1 MAEDMDIDVNKR
13 NERISQYLMINA
25 DMFPQEKIPLLKMRL
40 ESSSD
45 SKIDMLP
52 AIALKSPTVNL
63 VLSLFVGGFG
73 VDRFFLE
80 DIGLGVLKLL
90 TAGGCGI
97 WAIIDWFTAMKR
109 TREYNFDKIM
119 KILM

>member
-1 MAEDMDIDVNKR
+1 MTEEMNNDVNK
-13 NERISQYLMINA
+13 NSERISQYLMINA

-40 ESSSD
+40 ESVSD
-45 SKIDMLP
+45 SKLDMLP
-52 AIALKSPTVNL
+52 AVSLKSPTVNL
-63 VLSLFVGGFG
+63 VLSLFVGGLG

-90 TAGGCGI
+90 TVGGCGI

-109 TREYNFDKIM
+109 TKEYNFDKVM
-119 KILM
+119 KMLM

>member
-1 MAEDMDIDVNKR
+1 MTEDMNYEANK
-13 NERISQYLMINA
+13 NSERISQYLMINA

-40 ESSSD
+40 ESASA
-45 SKIDMLP
+45 SKLDMLP

-90 TAGGCGI
+90 TVGGCGI

>member
-1 MAEDMDIDVNKR
+1 MEEDMNIDVNKQ

-40 ESSSD
+40 ESVSE
-45 SKIDMLP
+45 SKLDMLP
-52 AIALKSPTVNL
+52 AVSLKSPTVNL
-63 VLSLFVGGFG
+63 VLSLFVGVLG

-109 TREYNFDKIM
+109 TREYNFDKVM
-119 KILM
+119 KMLM

>member
-1 MAEDMDIDVNKR
+1 MEEDMNVDVNKQ

-40 ESSSD
+40 ESVSD
-45 SKIDMLP
+45 SKLDMLP
-52 AIALKSPTVNL
+52 AVPLKSPTVNL
-63 VLSLFVGGFG
+63 VLSLFVGGLG

-109 TREYNFDKIM
+109 TREYNFDKVM

>member
-1 MAEDMDIDVNKR
+1 MTEDMNDEANK
-13 NERISQYLMINA
+13 NSERISQYLMINA

-40 ESSSD
+40 ENASASQL
-45 SKIDMLP
+45 DMLP
-52 AIALKSPTVNL
+52 AVALKSPTVNL

>member
-1 MAEDMDIDVNKR
+1 MTEDMNYEANK
-13 NERISQYLMINA
+13 NSERISQYLMINA

-40 ESSSD
+40 ESASA
-45 SKIDMLP
+45 SKLDMLP

-63 VLSLFVGGFG
+63 VLSLFVGGLG

-90 TAGGCGI
+90 TLGGCGI

-109 TREYNFDKIM
+109 TREYNFDKVM

>member
-40 ESSSD
+40 ESASD

>member
-1 MAEDMDIDVNKR
+1 MEEDMNIDVNKQ
-13 NERISQYLMINA
+13 NEKISQYLMINA

-40 ESSSD
+40 ESVSE
-45 SKIDMLP
+45 SKLDMLP
-52 AIALKSPTVNL
+52 AVSLKSPTVNL
-63 VLSLFVGGFG
+63 VLSLFVGGLG

-109 TREYNFDKIM
+109 TREYNFDKVM
-119 KILM
+119 KMLM

>member
-1 MAEDMDIDVNKR
+1 MEEEMNIDESKR
-13 NERISQYLMINA
+13 NERVSQYLMINA

-40 ESSSD
+40 ESVSD
-45 SKIDMLP
+45 SKLDMLP
-52 AIALKSPTVNL
+52 AVSLKSPTVNL
-63 VLSLFVGGFG
+63 VLSLFVGGLG

-109 TREYNFDKIM
+109 TKEYNFDKIM
-119 KILM
+119 KMLM

>member
-40 ESSSD
+40 ESVSD